1 MELQN
6 YVTQPA
12 RCKKNHNESK
22 AHSEHGTSLAGKDN
36 SRKSREKNRARRKEA
51 IKENVILQDGKK
63 KENKGITKIDKIIS
77 SLQNG

>member
-1 MELQN
+1 
-6 YVTQPA
+6 
-12 RCKKNHNESK
+12 
-22 AHSEHGTSLAGKDN
+22 LAGKDN